1 MARMNSG
8 TAVQDFS
15 ALANIDYSRLPEM
28 QRLGREREYQSQV
41 AKGDR
46 VRAQAKLPALKE
58 MQANNLL
65 KKGTEGAISGILA
78 SNPQL
83 MQTLD
88 AGTDSEQV
96 NKAYKKFVDG
106 NSGLADNAILS
117 QFLTQADT
125 GMKEAQALKFQQQRL
140 ASSDATQYANAL
152 ARLSAEQ
159 NEANKSSPVR
169 LSNEEYAQFKI
180 DNPDRDF
187 NVKPVNVGG
196 NILNELGSERFSDD
210 SEFSGSFMTVDQ
222 YNQLVSENKGSSFKR
237 TPVTDESGNVIGYNV
252 EESYADT
259 DEVTYDS
266 IFTEESAKRD
276 AQNLSDRKKE
286 VRDWYADKR
295 PKVESNIQIY
305 DSLIRDLK
313 AKKISIGGITEFVP
327 DIGTFRDSTRAL
339 FNSKGQDAVDRVR
352 LVVFQSLKDI
362 LGGAFSAQEA
372 NRLSLSAYNPQLG
385 GTEGIEDNILR
396 LEMAN
401 KVLRDM
407 QAVKM
412 AEFNAYQAGQQY
424 FGPSAAQILK
434 DGNDAML
441 AQFPIGSDSGVT
453 AEGNTFGG
461 LESVSGDNIK
471 VKKVAK

>member
-1 MARMNSG
+1 MARMQTGVAAQN
-8 TAVQDFS
+8 FS
-15 ALANIDYSRLPEM
+15 PISNINYDTLSQYQAL
-28 QRLGREREYQSQV
+28 GSQMELQASQ
-41 AKGDR
+41 AKNDR
-46 VRAQAKLPALKE
+46 VRDGLQEAEKNRLLNQQNTGKIAGLLNSNPELMKQIDSGVAPKAVTQALKSYE
-58 MQANNLL
+58 RGGGSLNSTALLANYLSSSAEQIQNQQVLDIANYQKKQAVDTANLRARADLLAQQDKANQPKPLLFNAQSLEEFQSGQGSGGNFGVTPKNVGGEIMYQVGASSQANN
-65 KKGTEGAISGILA
+65 
-78 SNPQL
+78 
-83 MQTLD
+83 D
-88 AGTDSEQV
+88 
-96 NKAYKKFVDG
+96 
-106 NSGLADNAILS
+106 
-117 QFLTQADT
+117 
-125 GMKEAQALKFQQQRL
+125 
-140 ASSDATQYANAL
+140 
-152 ARLSAEQ
+152 
-159 NEANKSSPVR
+159 
-169 LSNEEYAQFKI
+169 
-180 DNPDRDF
+180 
-187 NVKPVNVGG
+187 
-196 NILNELGSERFSDD
+196 
-210 SEFSGSFMTVDQ
+210 SGSFMTVDQ
-222 YNQLVSENKGSSFKR
+222 YNKLVSENKGSSFKR
-237 TPVTDESGNVIGYNV
+237 TPVTDESGNVVGYNV
-252 EESYADT
+252 QESYADT
-259 DEVTYDS
+259 DEATYDS

-295 PKVESNIQIY
+295 PKIESNIQIY

-313 AKKISIGGITEFVP
+313 AGNISIGGITEFVP

-372 NRLSLSAYNPQLG
+372 NRLALSAYNPQLAG
-385 GTEGIEDNILR
+385 AEGIEDNILR

-453 AEGNTFGG
+453 KGGNSFGG
-461 LESVSGDNIK
+461 LESVNGNDVK
-471 VKKVAK
+471 VEKVTK